1 MGPKSMVIMVPETD
15 SNEQVCSGFSR
26 LPKSIQ
32 VSALAGHFDHH
43 GRPPPFSLLC
53 KNFSYE
59 ETKVGPEL
67 SEIYVLGSY

>member
-1 MGPKSMVIMVPETD
+1 MGET
-15 SNEQVCSGFSR
+15 
-26 LPKSIQ
+26 
-32 VSALAGHFDHH
+32 
-43 GRPPPFSLLC
+43 PPPFSLLC